1 VQLGIENE
9 ARRTQI
15 TLLATHVGERIAA
28 RGRPGQPDILQ
39 DPGTIVDLVIRQG
52 FDAFGR
58 ELSFALEA
66 RNLFREDFEEFQKLG
81 GGRVDVNRYALGT
94 GLSISLTA
102 RF

>member
-1 VQLGIENE
+1 
-9 ARRTQI
+9 
-15 TLLATHVGERIAA
+15 VGERIAA

-52 FDAFGR
+52 FDAFGH